1 MSGQPKSVV
10 IGTAGH
16 IDHGKTT
23 LIRALTGIDAD
34 RLPEE
39 KRRGITIDLGF
50 ASLDAE
56 SPDGSQLRISFVDV
70 PGHKSFVRNML
81 AGAGGIDA
89 VMMVVSAEEGV
100 KPQTEEHLA
109 ICNLLGVRRGLTIIT
124 KADAVDSSHL
134 DETLAAVRD
143 YLSGTFLAVDQAPLL
158 SVSAYSG
165 EGMEELK
172 SALIRLAVQ
181 APPRPTDTL
190 PRLPLDR
197 SFVMRGFGTV
207 VTGTLLSGTI
217 HEGQSLVLEP
227 GRRAVRVRGLQI
239 HGRPEQYAQSGSRV
253 ALNLTGVDVAQV
265 QRGQTLVLPDT
276 LSPVEIVDVQTTL
289 LPDRPELKHRARVH
303 FHAFTSEVIAT
314 VALFEYEPARPATAR
329 LMRLRLSK
337 PVVLLPGDHFVL
349 RQSSPALT
357 IGGGRVIDAH
367 PVLNQRKGKCL
378 AWLEGLKDSSIQ
390 QQIFLRIAR
399 RKMQGLLLSSL
410 AAETGQNVEA
420 LRRLV
425 EPLVDAGKLE
435 KLSGELLLTRE
446 AIESSITLV
455 AEQLK
460 DSSKFLD
467 GAGLKRSEL
476 KSLSG
481 LPIEVFDF
489 SLEILTRNQRLE
501 LRDEMIY
508 PYGWNAEA
516 ASPHSLALSVISK
529 AYETAGLAAPL
540 STDVATKLAITEREM
555 RRLMTLLLREKIL
568 VRMGSDTLY
577 IHSSALSKLKVQMK
591 TLSGQMIDISRF
603 KQLTGLSRKYAI
615 PLLEYL
621 DREHVTRKQGDQRLI
636 L

>member
-124 KADAVDSSHL
+124 KSDAVDSSHL
-134 DETLAAVRD
+134 EATRAAVRD

-165 EGMEELK
+165 EGIEKLK
-172 SALIRLAVQ
+172 RALIRVADQ
-181 APPRPTDTL
+181 APPRSTDTL

-217 HEGQSLVLEP
+217 HEGESLVLEP

-239 HGRPEQYAQSGSRV
+239 HGHPEQYAQAGSRV
-253 ALNLTGVDVAQV
+253 ALNLTGVDAIQV
-265 QRGQTLVLPDT
+265 QRGQTIVLPDT
-276 LSPVEIVDVQTTL
+276 LSPVESVDVQTTL
-289 LPDRPELKHRARVH
+289 LPDSPELKHRARVH
-303 FHAFTSEVIAT
+303 FHAFTTEVMAT
-314 VALFEYEPARPATAR
+314 VALFEYEPARAGTTR
-329 LMRLRLSK
+329 LMRLKLSK
-337 PVVLLPGDHFVL
+337 AVVLLPGDHFVL

-357 IGGGRVIDAH
+357 IGGGRVLDAH
-367 PVLNQRKGKCL
+367 PVHNQRKGKCL
-378 AWLEGLKDSSIQ
+378 AWLEELKESSMQ
-390 QQIFLRIAR
+390 QQILLRIAR
-399 RKMQGLLLSSL
+399 RNMQGLSLSSL

-425 EPLVDAGKLE
+425 EPLVDASRLE
-435 KLSGELLLTRE
+435 KLSRKLLLTRE
-446 AIESSITLV
+446 AIQSSVTLV
-455 AEQLK
+455 AGQLK

-467 GAGLKRSEL
+467 GIGLKRSEL
-476 KSLSG
+476 KSLCG

-489 SLEILTRNQRLE
+489 VLETLTRNQVLE

-516 ASPHSLALSVISK
+516 TNPDSVALSVISK
-529 AYETAGLAAPL
+529 TYETAGLAAPL
-540 STDVATKLAITEREM
+540 STDVATNLAITEREM
-555 RRLMTLLLREKIL
+555 RRLMTLLLRERIL
-568 VRMGSDTLY
+568 VRMGSDNLY
-577 IHSSALSKLKVQMK
+577 IHSSALSKLKVQVK
-591 TLSGQMIDISRF
+591 TLSGQTIDISRF

-621 DREHVTRKQGDQRLI
+621 DREHVTRKQGDHRLV